1 MSANNYDEQW
11 QYGSMI
17 VSRYYTETSPRD
29 RSQARAAAP
38 LLASEH
44 REPKKLCHFFAI
56 SLVFVNRF

>member
-17 VSRYYTETSPRD
+17 VSRYYTATSPRD
-29 RSQARAAAP
+29 RSQARAAAL

-44 REPKKLCHFFAI
+44 REPKKTVPLFCNIFGFC
-56 SLVFVNRF
+56 